1 MGLPTIIIGGFGA
14 VLLAGA
20 QDMSSWTI
28 AFASFTVFGF
38 LFLLWAISLQRAS
51 QYAWLEARFRS
62 TEKVAARPGAFF
74 KGAVLGL
81 AWWVVGLFAYK
92 LDIAQVNHHGRQLLL
107 LAVMLGFFLL
117 PLLTGWLW
125 SALSA
130 SRIPEGAHGAGGPIT
145 ARGVVAGGWKA
156 LKIVLI
162 LVFALVALLV
172 LSVAA
177 MLGAPFLLAW
187 MSG

>member
-1 MGLPTIIIGGFGA
+1 MGLPTIFIGGFGM

-20 QDMSSWTI
+20 QQMRSWTM
-28 AFASFTVFGF
+28 AFAAFTVFGF
-38 LFLLWAISLQRAS
+38 LFLLWAISLQKAS
-51 QYAWLEARFRS
+51 QYAWLVARFRS

-92 LDIAQVNHHGRQLLL
+92 LDIAQVNSHGRQVLL
-107 LAVMLGFFLL
+107 LAVMLGVFLL

-130 SRIPEGAHGAGGPIT
+130 ARIPEAAQGVGGPIT
-145 ARGVVAGGWKA
+145 AGGAVAGGWKA

-162 LVFALVALLV
+162 LGFALVALVV
-172 LSVAA
+172 LSVVA

-187 MSG
+187 MGG

>member
-1 MGLPTIIIGGFGA
+1 MGLPTIFIGGFGT

-20 QDMSSWTI
+20 QQMSSWTM
-28 AFASFTVFGF
+28 AFAALTVFGF
-38 LFLLWAISLQRAS
+38 LVLLWAISLQKAS
-51 QYAWLEARFRS
+51 QYAWLVARFRS

-81 AWWVVGLFAYK
+81 SWWVVGLFAYK
-92 LDIAQVNHHGRQLLL
+92 LDIAQVNSHGRQELL
-107 LAVMLGFFLL
+107 LAVMLGVFLL

-130 SRIPEGAHGAGGPIT
+130 ARIPEGAHGVGGPI
-145 ARGVVAGGWKA
+145 AASGGWKA

-162 LVFALVALLV
+162 LGFALVALVV
-172 LSVAA
+172 LSVVA

-187 MSG
+187 MGG